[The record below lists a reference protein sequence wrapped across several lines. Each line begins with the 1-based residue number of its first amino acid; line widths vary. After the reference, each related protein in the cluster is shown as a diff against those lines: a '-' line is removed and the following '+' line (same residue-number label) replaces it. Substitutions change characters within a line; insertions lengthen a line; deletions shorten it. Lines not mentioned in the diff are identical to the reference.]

1 MPAGQQRDQRL
12 LDDLALPENDLAD
25 SVTNKTQPLA
35 ERLNLGDQI
44 RRTGAALSGVEGGG

>member
-1 MPAGQQRDQRL
+1 L
-12 LDDLALPENDLAD
+12 LDDLALPEDDLAD